1 MLCALPSHP
10 ALVRLWGFSPGTL
23 ANKQMD
29 ACVILM
35 KDSLP
40 RTCFCGDLDFQSFK
54 PALLAMSG
62 YFEQGSL
69 LPPFS
74 LWMYFVWWSD
84 IKTISGKKE
93 SSLKK
98 NCLSA
103 VLVWPILEPDILVL
117 HDCLGLSSSV
127 DDHWSTLWPHS
138 TQCREGGHNVIIVIL
153 GSSREIKAAVEW
165 WYIRRADWWHDACLC
180 YLTIA
185 PLLSLLY
192 QPVAFRENTLNSSA
206 YAF

>member
-1 MLCALPSHP
+1 MWGMLCALPSHP

-62 YFEQGSL
+62 YFEQSSL

-84 IKTISGKKE
+84 IKTVSGKKE

-103 VLVWPILEPDILVL
+103 VLFWSLTFLFCMTVWDCHLLLMTIGQHCDHTL
-117 HDCLGLSSSV
+117 HSV
-127 DDHWSTLWPHS
+127 E
-138 TQCREGGHNVIIVIL
+138 R
-153 GSSREIKAAVEW
+153 
-165 WYIRRADWWHDACLC
+165 
-180 YLTIA
+180 
-185 PLLSLLY
+185 
-192 QPVAFRENTLNSSA
+192 VATM
-206 YAF
+206 